1 MLQLLTVGDFVVL
14 IILVALFVP
23 GGVGVAAGVCVE
35 LLSFLFFLAVRT
47 SLSDRTRSDDQ
58 ADETWDQGYKVDD

>member
-1 MLQLLTVGDFVVL
+1 MLQLLTVRDFVVL
-14 IILVALFVP
+14 IIVVALFVP

-47 SLSDRTRSDDQ
+47 SLSDRSRYDDQ
-58 ADETWDQGYKVDD
+58 ADETWDQGNKVDN

>member
-1 MLQLLTVGDFVVL
+1 MLQLLTVGDIVVL

-23 GGVGVAAGVCVE
+23 GGVGVAADVRVE

-47 SLSDRTRSDDQ
+47 SLSDRSRYDDQ
-58 ADETWDQGYKVDD
+58 ADETWDQGNKVDD

>member
-47 SLSDRTRSDDQ
+47 SLSDRSRYDDQ
-58 ADETWDQGYKVDD
+58 ADETWDQGNKVDD

>member
-14 IILVALFVP
+14 IIVVALFVP

-47 SLSDRTRSDDQ
+47 ALSDRSRYDDQ
-58 ADETWDQGYKVDD
+58 ADETWDQGNKVDD